1 MRLKASV
8 VRSIFSKA
16 MVAMRAASSNMKP
29 CTWRW
34 LGVACRLVCIR
45 RALLCAPANK
55 AVLRVK
61 GGQNVQRNMIAD
73 LKNTVAR
80 EKAEIGIFITL
91 VPPTRE
97 MMKEAAAAGLY
108 DSPLGGGR
116 QVPRIQI
123 LTIEGLLNGRERAEI
138 LDMGFGALNFKQAK
152 KEAPKEKQ
160 GKLLLG

>member
-1 MRLKASV
+1 M
-8 VRSIFSKA
+8 
-16 MVAMRAASSNMKP
+16 
-29 CTWRW
+29 
-34 LGVACRLVCIR
+34 
-45 RALLCAPANK
+45 
-55 AVLRVK
+55 K